1 MLQERKT
8 LSNIRFDVKNLTTS
22 LKAGFDKCKRK
33 WLDMVRKIKIQEK
46 DKQKKVRRKIPDIG
60 SKIKILEENTKQQ
73 QVWHRNLDN
82 AIKNEIQHCY
92 VHKNIE

>member
-1 MLQERKT
+1 MQHQVT
-8 LSNIRFDVKNLTTS
+8 CKNL
-22 LKAGFDKCKRK
+22 
-33 WLDMVRKIKIQEK
+33 
-46 DKQKKVRRKIPDIG
+46 DIG
-60 SKIKILEENTKQQ
+60 SKIKIQEENTKQQ